1 MRGGGGISGF
11 KLSSLH
17 AYEYAPIAGMV
28 ILTAFLAWIA
38 DALSPYGWS
47 NGSHEPDENNLLTL
61 PNAIWDGILAIF
73 GKDTMELKAWST
85 KWIVMGM

>member
-1 MRGGGGISGF
+1 MVAVVVGDCQQSPY
-11 KLSSLH
+11 LLTN
-17 AYEYAPIAGMV
+17 IAGIV
-28 ILTAFLAWIA
+28 ILTAILAWIA
-38 DALSPYGWS
+38 DAHSPYGWS
-47 NGSHEPDENNLLTL
+47 NGSHERDENNLLTL